1 VQTTLFI
8 KRREFYNTSR
18 WENPPR
24 AREQRA
30 YARNEQRKKKR
41 DPTPPTLRSREGYNR
56 ESPKDI
62 LEPIEMN
69 TEETRTSPLATCNS
83 VDRSGGS
90 AR

>member
-1 VQTTLFI
+1 MGKPPKSEGTTSLCQKRTKEKEKRSHTSNPKKQRGVQ
-8 KRREFYNTSR
+8 
-18 WENPPR
+18 
-24 AREQRA
+24 Q
-30 YARNEQRKKKR
+30 
-41 DPTPPTLRSREGYNR
+41 

-62 LEPIEMN
+62 LEPAEMN